1 MSPIRLIT
9 FDMTNTMI
17 RVLGSVG
24 QNYANVAAQYGKT
37 VDPTKIDS
45 AFKRQF
51 KLQMAKYPN
60 FGVKSGLTP
69 FKWWTSLVIE
79 CFKDAGYDDP
89 SLTQIANHSYVH
101 FATAKGWEVIPG
113 TASVL
118 DHLKDKGLKLGVV
131 SNFDNRLEKIL
142 HELSLAHY
150 FDFIVDSA
158 TFGEAKPS
166 REIFDHALKAGKTEA
181 SDALH
186 IGDNSTNDYHG
197 AINAGMKALLLV
209 DSGSTIHDSVNKDHV
224 IQRLGEVER
233 YINDNV
239 S

>member
-1 MSPIRLIT
+1 MSPVRLIT
-9 FDMTNTMI
+9 FDVTNTMI

-37 VDPTKIDS
+37 VDATRIDS

-51 KLQMAKYPN
+51 KLQMVQHPN

-89 SLTQIANHSYVH
+89 SLTQIANHLYVH

-118 DHLKDKGLKLGVV
+118 DHLKDKGIKLGVV
-131 SNFDNRLEKIL
+131 SNFDNRLDKIL

-150 FDFIVDSA
+150 FDFIIDSV

-166 REIFDHALKAGKTEA
+166 RDIFDHALKIGETEA

-186 IGDNSTNDYHG
+186 IGDNATNDYHG
-197 AINAGMKALLLV
+197 AINAGMRALLLV
-209 DSGSTIHDSVNKDHV
+209 NCGKTVLDTVNKDHV
-224 IQRLGEVER
+224 IQNLGEVER
-233 YINDNV
+233 YLDQV
-239 S
+239 C